1 MKVINETQMQRIQSE
16 FKDLIG
22 TGEMSSPDYR
32 KIRKTKVKFVTSLFI
47 RESFPFDQQF
57 NILMRFI
64 VDQTQ
69 TPNLKVKQQSE
80 FYKLIFF
87 FFP

>member
-1 MKVINETQMQRIQSE
+1 MV
-16 FKDLIG
+16 
-22 TGEMSSPDYR
+22 
-32 KIRKTKVKFVTSLFI
+32 KTRTIITIHLEKYTNTFFYFTY

-69 TPNLKVKQQSE
+69 TPNLKVGIQMT
-80 FYKLIFF
+80 F
-87 FFP
+87 